1 VSGRDDTTGV
11 PAPGAG
17 SMTGPSGTPVA
28 VDVTRDRRARPIWVT
43 LLAGPVIWFVHFMVV
58 YMVTE
63 AGCTGGGHGLRLFRP
78 PVPTVLTIVAT
89 VVAAVACLTAAV
101 WAHRRWQ
108 RRDDRSGTAMTDDLA
123 ADLEMGDRNG
133 LLAFVGFLLSLLSFV
148 SVLLVGLPALVLPAC

>member
-1 VSGRDDTTGV
+1 MSDRDETADV
-11 PAPGAG
+11 PARGEG
-17 SMTGPSGTPVA
+17 SMTAPSGTPVA
-28 VDVTRDRRARPIWVT
+28 VDVSRDRRARPIWVA
-43 LLAGPVIWFVHFMVV
+43 LLAGPVIWFAYFVLV

-63 AGCTGGGHGLRLFRP
+63 AGCTGGGPGLRLLAP
-78 PVPTVLTIVAT
+78 PVPTVVTVVAT
-89 VVAAVACLTAAV
+89 VLAAIACLAAAV

-148 SVLLVGLPALVLPAC
+148 SVLLIGLPALVLPAC